1 MVKQLEKRIIK
12 LKTIF
17 KEITQSAATTKRR
30 WIEIV
35 GETLGD
41 QVKQ

>member
-12 LKTIF
+12 LKAIF
-17 KEITQSAATTKRR
+17 KEITQSAATTKR